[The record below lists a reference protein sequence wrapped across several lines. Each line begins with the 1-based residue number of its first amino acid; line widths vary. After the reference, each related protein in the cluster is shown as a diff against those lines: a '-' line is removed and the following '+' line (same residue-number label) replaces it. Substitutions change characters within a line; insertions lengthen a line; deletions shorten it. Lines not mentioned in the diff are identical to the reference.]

1 MQTSKFLSRK
11 FLISVAA
18 FLAAFCAGVTGVL
31 PPEWCTVGMAV
42 SAGIYAA
49 SEAYVDGKSAGA
61 TQTISTTSSATSVTA
76 TSSSQ
81 KVVENAFASE
91 PKQEPKAEAKEA

>member
-1 MQTSKFLSRK
+1 MSKFISRK

-31 PPEWCTVGMAV
+31 PSEWCTVGMAA

-61 TQTISTTSSATSVTA
+61 NQNINTTSVSATSA
-76 TSSSQ
+76 SQ
-81 KVVENAFASE
+81 KVVE
-91 PKQEPKAEAKEA
+91 KALAPDIKEA

>member
-1 MQTSKFLSRK
+1 MEKFLSRK

-31 PPEWCTVGMAV
+31 PSEWCTVGMAA

-49 SEAYVDGKSAGA
+49 SEAYVDGQAARS
-61 TQTISTTSSATSVTA
+61 TQTINSTSVTA
-76 TSSSQ
+76 TSANA
-81 KVVENAFASE
+81 KVVEKAFGTD
-91 PKQEPKAEAKEA
+91 KEG